1 MTAGSTPDVTASR
14 RLDAR
19 ELAIF
24 RGNHCLFEDLDFSV
38 EPGQVA
44 LVVGPNGAGKTTLL
58 RVLAGLTLPTH
69 GTVRWGGADV
79 RSLPVQLRGEIA
91 YRGHADGLKREL
103 TVRENLDFCRR
114 IWNAR
119 ASVDAVAAELRLD
132 ARLDVHG
139 RNLSAGQRRRVGLGC
154 LKLGGA
160 RLWILDEPTTHLDA
174 AGRDLVIDWIA
185 RHADAGGCAVV
196 ATHQPDEL
204 SRPGTLVIEL

>member
-1 MTAGSTPDVTASR
+1 MSGASAPAAVAAG
-14 RLDAR
+14 LDAR

-24 RGNHCLFEDLDFSV
+24 RGEHCLFEGLDFNV
-38 EPGQVA
+38 RPGQVA

-58 RVLAGLTLPTH
+58 RVLAGLAPPTH
-69 GTVRWGGADV
+69 GIVRWGGADV
-79 RSLPVQLRGEIA
+79 RSLPVHLRGEIA

-114 IWNAR
+114 IWNAG
-119 ASVDAVAAELRLD
+119 ASVDAIAAELRLD
-132 ARLDVHG
+132 TRLDVHG

-174 AGRDLVIDWIA
+174 AGRDLVIDWIT

>member
-1 MTAGSTPDVTASR
+1 MTAAVTPGASG
-14 RLDAR
+14 LDAHA
-19 ELAIF
+19 LSIW
-24 RGNHCLFEDLDFSV
+24 RGEHCLFEGLDFGV
-38 EPGQVA
+38 RPGQVA

-58 RVLAGLTLPTH
+58 RVLAGLALPTS
-69 GTVRWGGADV
+69 GTVRWSGADV
-79 RSLPVQLRGEIA
+79 RSLPVELRGEIA

-114 IWNAR
+114 IWNAE
-119 ASVDAVAAELRLD
+119 ASVSALAAELRLD
-132 ARLDVHG
+132 TRLDVHG

-160 RLWILDEPTTHLDA
+160 RLWILDEPTTHLDT

-185 RHADAGGCAVV
+185 RHADQGGCAVV

-204 SRPGTLVIEL
+204 TRPGTLVIEL